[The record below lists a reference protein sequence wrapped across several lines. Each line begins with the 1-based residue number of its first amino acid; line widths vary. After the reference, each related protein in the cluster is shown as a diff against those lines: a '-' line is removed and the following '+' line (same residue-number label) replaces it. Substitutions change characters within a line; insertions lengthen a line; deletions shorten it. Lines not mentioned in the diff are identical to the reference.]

1 MYTIKHKSVKERE
14 VVVSKKKVLEI
25 EPKREFSLNMK
36 MAIAEYNFRD
46 RPIAEQV
53 ANLLFDMLLAVE
65 HNRQTILRTN
75 EISNKVI
82 EDKKQQ
88 QAQDGINEM
97 IREQKRKE
105 REKQLKEK
113 LKEQREFSQKRQE
126 EDEKERINRSKTEH
140 EKLKQEKEKK
150 AKHLSELK

>member
-14 VVVSKKKVLEI
+14 VAVSKKKVLEI
-25 EPKREFSLNMK
+25 EPKRELSLNMK

-82 EDKKQQ
+82 EDKK
-88 QAQDGINEM
+88 
-97 IREQKRKE
+97 
-105 REKQLKEK
+105 
-113 LKEQREFSQKRQE
+113 
-126 EDEKERINRSKTEH
+126 
-140 EKLKQEKEKK
+140 
-150 AKHLSELK
+150 